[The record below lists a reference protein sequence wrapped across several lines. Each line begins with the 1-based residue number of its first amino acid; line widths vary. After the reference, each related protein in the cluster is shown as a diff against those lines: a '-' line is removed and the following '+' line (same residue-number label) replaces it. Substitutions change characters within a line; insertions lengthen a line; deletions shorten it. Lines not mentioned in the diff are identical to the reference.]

1 MADSERPRTEDGT
14 YTGSEKSVFISYG
27 REIDTKYFVK
37 QLKRDL
43 EANGYSVWLDL
54 ESIPSGSDWHGAIG
68 TGLHECRAFI
78 PVITQKYIGSR
89 YCMNE
94 LYTADG
100 DGKLLFPI
108 MYEDVD
114 FVSTEAGRAL
124 KFIVSGINWTMFRPG
139 MDDYNSSLQKIVQG
153 MNQRLKSSG
162 KTDEWILVSLV
173 PSPTPGWAWDW
184 ERG

>member
-1 MADSERPRTEDGT
+1 MAAKE
-14 YTGSEKSVFISYG
+14 EKSSNSIFISYG
-27 REIDTKYFVK
+27 REVDVSYFVR

-68 TGLHECRAFI
+68 TGLHECAAFI
-78 PVITQKYIGSR
+78 PVVTQKYIGSR

-100 DGKLLFPI
+100 DKKTIFPI

-124 KFIVSGINWTMFRPG
+124 KFIISGINWTMFRPG
-139 MDDYNSSLQKIVQG
+139 KDEYGDSLQKLIKG
-153 MNQRLKSSG
+153 MKEKG
-162 KTDEWILVSLV
+162 
-173 PSPTPGWAWDW
+173 
-184 ERG
+184 

>member
-1 MADSERPRTEDGT
+1 MSTPQHSRSVTAVNEEEG
-14 YTGSEKSVFISYG
+14 KSVFISYG
-27 REIDTKYFVK
+27 REVDVSYFVR

-43 EANGYSVWLDL
+43 EANGFSVWLDQ

-68 TGLHECRAFI
+68 TGLNDCTAFI

-89 YCMNE
+89 FCMNE

-100 DGKLLFPI
+100 DKKLIFPI

-114 FVSTEAGRAL
+114 LVSTEAGRAL

-139 MDDYNSSLQKIVQG
+139 REDYSDSLQKLIKG
-153 MNQRLKSSG
+153 MKEKGQQTL
-162 KTDEWILVSLV
+162 
-173 PSPTPGWAWDW
+173 
-184 ERG
+184 